1 VSELSLPSTPSFRLE
16 GKRALVTGA
25 SKGLGLACAC
35 ALAQAGAAVTL
46 VARQAD
52 ELERVRAALSDAGYR
67 VDCLALD
74 VTDLDAV
81 QRALATQAFD
91 ILVNNAGTNRPKPLD
106 EISVD
111 DYDSVM
117 NLNVRAA
124 YFLAQTVARRMPAGG
139 SIINMS
145 SQMGHV
151 GAANRTLYCASKAA
165 MEGMTKAMAV
175 ELGPVGIRANTL
187 CPTFV
192 ETPMTRPFFER
203 PGFRDE
209 VLAKIPLGRLGQVE
223 DIMGPLVFL
232 ASAASALVSG
242 SALMVDGGWTAH

>member
-1 VSELSLPSTPSFRLE
+1 MSELSLPSTPSFRLE

>member
-1 VSELSLPSTPSFRLE
+1 MSELSLPSTPSFRLE

-151 GAANRTLYCASKAA
+151 GAANRTLYCASKSA

-192 ETPMTRPFFER
+192 ETLMTRPFFER

-232 ASAASALVSG
+232 ASAASALVTG

>member
-1 VSELSLPSTPSFRLE
+1 MSELSLPSTPSFRLE

-35 ALAQAGAAVTL
+35 ALAQAGAAVPL

-232 ASAASALVSG
+232 ASAASALGSG

>member
-1 VSELSLPSTPSFRLE
+1 MSELSLPSTPSFRLE

-52 ELERVRAALSDAGYR
+52 ELERVRAALSDAGHR

>member
-1 VSELSLPSTPSFRLE
+1 MSELSLPSTPSFRLE

-52 ELERVRAALSDAGYR
+52 ELERVRAALSDAGHR
-67 VDCLALD
+67 VDCLTLD

>member
-1 VSELSLPSTPSFRLE
+1 M
-16 GKRALVTGA
+16 
-25 SKGLGLACAC
+25 
-35 ALAQAGAAVTL
+35 
-46 VARQAD
+46 
-52 ELERVRAALSDAGYR
+52 
-67 VDCLALD
+67 
-74 VTDLDAV
+74 

>member
-1 VSELSLPSTPSFRLE
+1 MSELSLPSTPSFRLE

-35 ALAQAGAAVTL
+35 ALAQAGATVTL

-52 ELERVRAALSDAGYR
+52 ELERVRAAMSDAGYR

-106 EISVD
+106 EISFD

>member
-1 VSELSLPSTPSFRLE
+1 MSELSLPSTPSFRLE

-106 EISVD
+106 ELRVD